1 MYQRIFAALDGSRSA
16 RLALDEAISLARH
29 SGGLVIA
36 TCVVSDALRPA
47 GIDRDSGQI
56 DQRDPAGLDANNAAT
71 AVSDA
76 EAAFRLSGVRGIAR
90 TIDAC
95 GADISDVLARA
106 AAECDADLIVMG
118 THGRRG
124 LRRALLGS
132 VAESLVR
139 IADRPVLVVREGPGA
154 GADMS

>member
-16 RLALDEAISLARH
+16 RLALDEAISLARD
-29 SGGLVIA
+29 SGSLVIA
-36 TCVVSDALRPA
+36 MCVVSDAPRLA
-47 GIDRDSGQI
+47 DIDSGYI
-56 DQRDPAGLDANNAAT
+56 DQCAPGGLDADKAAI

-76 EAAFRLSGVRGIAR
+76 ETAFRLSGVRGIAQ
-90 TIDAC
+90 TIDAY
-95 GADISDVLARA
+95 GEDVAEVLARA

-124 LRRALLGS
+124 VRRAVLGS

-154 GADMS
+154 CAGML

>member
-1 MYQRIFAALDGSRSA
+1 MYQRIFAALDGSRGA
-16 RLALDEAISLARH
+16 RLALDEAISLARE
-29 SGGLVIA
+29 SGSLVIA
-36 TCVVSDALRPA
+36 MCVVSDGPRLADVDS
-47 GIDRDSGQI
+47 GYIDR
-56 DQRDPAGLDANNAAT
+56 RDPAGLDADKAAI
-71 AVSDA
+71 ALADA
-76 EAAFRLSGVRGIAR
+76 ETAFRLSGVRGIAQ

-95 GADISDVLARA
+95 GENVSDVLARA

-124 LRRALLGS
+124 VRRALLGS

-154 GADMS
+154 CAGML

>member
-16 RLALDEAISLARH
+16 RLALDEAISLARD
-29 SGGLVIA
+29 SGSLVIA
-36 TCVVSDALRPA
+36 MCVVSDALRLA
-47 GIDRDSGQI
+47 DVDSGYI
-56 DQRDPAGLDANNAAT
+56 DQRDPAGLDADKAAI

-90 TIDAC
+90 TIDAG

-139 IADRPVLVVREGPGA
+139 IADRPVLVVREGPGGCA
-154 GADMS
+154 GVL

>member
-1 MYQRIFAALDGSRSA
+1 MYQRILAALDGSRSA
-16 RLALDEAISLARH
+16 RLALAEAISLARH

-36 TCVVSDALRPA
+36 TCVISDALRPA
-47 GIDRDSGQI
+47 DVDNGDI
-56 DQRDPAGLDANNAAT
+56 DQRDPAGLDAKNAAT

-76 EAAFRLSGVRGIAR
+76 EAAFRRSGVRGIAR